1 MAKNDEAFEVV
12 YDEAKRAI
20 EDQQRVIGG
29 LHARTGIVAS
39 AAALVLSLVAQR
51 AGAERPSSYLLLAF
65 LAYVGVGFLSAF
77 ILWPRRKW
85 RLHFQPS
92 RLLWHAVEGPRRL
105 PASLIK
111 RDLAL
116 YLEKYWEANGRK
128 IDQLSWALAVALI
141 CLLIEALL
149 LIYDV
154 WRG

>member
-1 MAKNDEAFEVV
+1 MAQNDEAFQVV

-39 AAALVLSLVAQR
+39 ASALVLSLVAQR
-51 AGAERPSSYLLLAF
+51 AVAERPSSYLLLAF

-77 ILWPRRKW
+77 IFVAPAKMA
-85 RLHFQPS
+85 S
-92 RLLWHAVEGPRRL
+92 SL
-105 PASLIK
+105 PAQSAVVARRRGSPAPSCIAYQERFGAVPREVLGG
-111 RDLAL
+111 
-116 YLEKYWEANGRK
+116 EWRK